1 MIWQYPPFLIPLVIT
16 LGILVGLTIITLR
29 HRDAPGTWPVALFLG
44 AATLWTAAYTL
55 ELASADLP
63 ANLFF
68 TYIQYPG
75 IVTVPVAWFLF
86 VLYYTGR
93 DRWLRRPIVYL
104 FFVVPVLTL
113 FFVFTND
120 FHHLYYTAI
129 TPITV
134 WGLVIWVFTYGPL
147 FWIHGVY
154 SYALVLTGALL
165 MVEKYVNSPPVFRH
179 QISLLFYAS
188 IIPFAA
194 NVIYVLDLGPVPGFD
209 LTPFAFLITGIAL
222 IVATIR
228 FRLFSV
234 MPVTYSMLVEH
245 MDDGLVVVN
254 EHTIIVAINSVAARL
269 GGSSPDSATGEPLAA
284 IIPPLAG
291 VTCTGEVELS
301 CEIVLPVHDLHR
313 NFEVRCIPLHEG
325 NKRLIG
331 QLLIIRD
338 ITDQKAAAAALKEA
352 NLKLNILND
361 ITRHDIRN
369 KLTGLL
375 LYVDTIRE
383 SSDPLEIK
391 ASVKKIEETALV
403 LARQIEF
410 TRTYQDLGVKSPRW
424 QDLDALV
431 AQVIPQVDFGG
442 ILFKSDLHRIEIY
455 ADPLFERVV
464 YNLLENAVKFGGP
477 KISFIRITAQE
488 VPDGLSIIVEDDGVG
503 IPEPDR
509 EKIFSRGYGTNT
521 GLGLFL
527 SREILAITGIT
538 IRETGEQGKGAR
550 FEILVPKG
558 KYRSGSL

>member
-228 FRLFSV
+228 F
-234 MPVTYSMLVEH
+234 
-245 MDDGLVVVN
+245 
-254 EHTIIVAINSVAARL
+254 
-269 GGSSPDSATGEPLAA
+269 
-284 IIPPLAG
+284 
-291 VTCTGEVELS
+291 LS
-301 CEIVLPVHDLHR
+301 
-313 NFEVRCIPLHEG
+313 
-325 NKRLIG
+325 LIH
-331 QLLIIRD
+331 I
-338 ITDQKAAAAALKEA
+338 
-352 NLKLNILND
+352 
-361 ITRHDIRN
+361 
-369 KLTGLL
+369 
-375 LYVDTIRE
+375 
-383 SSDPLEIK
+383 
-391 ASVKKIEETALV
+391 
-403 LARQIEF
+403 
-410 TRTYQDLGVKSPRW
+410 
-424 QDLDALV
+424 
-431 AQVIPQVDFGG
+431 
-442 ILFKSDLHRIEIY
+442 
-455 ADPLFERVV
+455 
-464 YNLLENAVKFGGP
+464 
-477 KISFIRITAQE
+477 
-488 VPDGLSIIVEDDGVG
+488 
-503 IPEPDR
+503 
-509 EKIFSRGYGTNT
+509 
-521 GLGLFL
+521 
-527 SREILAITGIT
+527 
-538 IRETGEQGKGAR
+538 
-550 FEILVPKG
+550 
-558 KYRSGSL
+558 

>member
-1 MIWQYPPFLIPLVIT
+1 MIWQYSPFLIPLIIT
-16 LGILVGLTIITLR
+16 AGILCGLTIVTIR
-29 HRDAPGTWPVALFLG
+29 YRNAPGTWPVALFLG

-75 IVTVPVAWFLF
+75 IVIVPVAWFLF

-93 DRWLRRPIVYL
+93 DRWLKRPTVYL

-113 FFVFTND
+113 LFVFTND

-129 TPITV
+129 TPVTV

-165 MVEKYVNSPPVFRH
+165 MVEKYINSPPVFRH

-194 NVIYVLDLGPVPGFD
+194 SVIYVLDLGPVPGFD

-234 MPVTYSMLVEH
+234 MPVTYSLLVEH
-245 MDDGLVVVN
+245 MDDGLVVTNVDN
-254 EHTIIVAINSVAARL
+254 IIVAINPVAARL

-284 IIPPLAG
+284 ILPALGGISCSG
-291 VTCTGEVELS
+291 DMEESRELV
-301 CEIVLPVHDLHR
+301 IPVHDAER
-313 NFEVRCIPLHEG
+313 NYEVRCIPLHEG
-325 NKRLIG
+325 SRRLMG
-331 QLLIIRD
+331 QLLILRD

-383 SSDPLEIK
+383 SSDPMEIK
-391 ASVKKIEETALV
+391 ASAKKIEETALV
-403 LARQIEF
+403 LASQIEF

-424 QDLDALV
+424 QNLDATV
-431 AQVIPQVDFGG
+431 AQVLPQVDFRG
-442 ILFKSDLHRIEIY
+442 ISFTSGLHRYEIY

-464 YNLLENAVKFGGP
+464 YNLLENAVKSGGP
-477 KISFIRITAQE
+477 EISKIQITAQE
-488 VPDGLSIIVEDDGVG
+488 VPDGLSLVVEDDGVG
-503 IPEPDR
+503 IPEPDK

-527 SREILAITGIT
+527 SREILAITAIT

-558 KYRSGSL
+558 KYRVPS